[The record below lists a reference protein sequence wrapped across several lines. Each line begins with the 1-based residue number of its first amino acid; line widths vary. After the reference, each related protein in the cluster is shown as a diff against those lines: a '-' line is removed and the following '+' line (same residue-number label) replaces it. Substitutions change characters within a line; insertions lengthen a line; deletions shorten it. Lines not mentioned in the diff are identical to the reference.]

1 MTEDFHSGLVT
12 LIGRPNV
19 GKSTLLNRLVGQKV
33 SIISPRPQ
41 TTRHR
46 ILGISN
52 SKGAQVIYIDT
63 PGIHNAKQKAI
74 NRYMNK
80 AARASLE
87 GVDCAIMLITA
98 NGWQAED
105 ELVLKEIKKQNI
117 PAILAINKIDK
128 LHGRDS
134 LLPLIDTSISKQD
147 FAEVIPLSAQSGENV
162 DRLQQSIL
170 PYLPVQPALYPKE
183 QFTDKSDR
191 FLISELVREQ
201 VFQTIGQEIPYAVAV
216 EIEKLEDTKK
226 LLRIEAIIWVEKDG
240 QKSIV
245 IGKGGAQLKV
255 IGSRARSEIER
266 LYNKRVY
273 LNVWVKVRKG
283 WSGNEQ
289 HLRTL
294 GYDLDIK

>member
-1 MTEDFHSGLVT
+1 MTEEFHSGLVT

-33 SIISPRPQ
+33 SIISSRPQ

-52 SKGAQVIYIDT
+52 PKGAQIIYIDT
-63 PGIHNAKQKAI
+63 PGIHRAKQKAI

-80 AARASLE
+80 TARASIE
-87 GVDCAIMLITA
+87 GVDCVVMLITA
-98 NGWQAED
+98 NGWQEED

-134 LLPLIDTSISKQD
+134 LLPLIDTSISKQG
-147 FAEVIPLSAQSGENV
+147 FAEVIPMSAQSGENV

-170 PYLPVQPALYPKE
+170 QYLPVQPALYPEE

-191 FLISELVREQ
+191 FLISELIREQ
-201 VFQTIGQEIPYAVAV
+201 VFQNIGQEVPYAVAV

-226 LLRIEAIIWVEKDG
+226 LLRVEAIIWVEKDS

-255 IGSRARSEIER
+255 IGSKARSEIER

-289 HLRTL
+289 YLKTL
-294 GYDLDIK
+294 GFDLEH

>member
-52 SKGAQVIYIDT
+52 SEGAQVIYIDT
-63 PGIHNAKQKAI
+63 PGIHSAKQKAI

-87 GVDCAIMLITA
+87 GVDCIVMLIAA
-98 NGWQAED
+98 NGWHAED
-105 ELVLKEIKKQNI
+105 ELVLREIKKQNI

-134 LLPLIDTSISKQD
+134 LLPLIDISISKQG
-147 FAEVIPLSAQSGENV
+147 FAEVIPLSAQFGENV

-170 PYLPVQPALYPKE
+170 QYLPVQPALYPEE

-201 VFQTIGQEIPYAVAV
+201 VFLTIGQEIPYAVAV

-240 QKSIV
+240 QKSII

>member
-52 SKGAQVIYIDT
+52 SEGEQVIYIDT
-63 PGIHNAKQKAI
+63 PGIHSAKQKAI

-80 AARASLE
+80 TARASLE

-98 NGWQAED
+98 NGWQSED
-105 ELVLKEIKKQNI
+105 ELVLKEVKKQNI
-117 PAILAINKIDK
+117 PTILAINKIDK

-134 LLPLIDTSISKQD
+134 LLPLIDISISKQG

-170 PYLPVQPALYPKE
+170 PYLPVQPALYPEE

-201 VFQTIGQEIPYAVAV
+201 VFLTIGQEIPYAVAV

-294 GYDLDIK
+294 GYDLEH

>member
-52 SKGAQVIYIDT
+52 SEGAQVIYIDT
-63 PGIHNAKQKAI
+63 PGIHSAKQKAI

-87 GVDCAIMLITA
+87 GVDCIVMLIAA
-98 NGWQAED
+98 NGWHAED

-134 LLPLIDTSISKQD
+134 LLPLIDISISKQG

-170 PYLPVQPALYPKE
+170 PYLPVQPALYPEE

-201 VFQTIGQEIPYAVAV
+201 VFLTIGQEIPYAVAV

-240 QKSIV
+240 QKSII

>member
-33 SIISPRPQ
+33 SIISSRPQ

-52 SKGAQVIYIDT
+52 SEGAQIIYIDT
-63 PGIHNAKQKAI
+63 PGIHRAKQKAI

-80 AARASLE
+80 TARASIE
-87 GVDCAIMLITA
+87 GVDCVVMLITA
-98 NGWQAED
+98 NGWQEED
-105 ELVLKEIKKQNI
+105 ELALQEIKKQNI

-134 LLPLIDTSISKQD
+134 LLPLIDTSISKQG

-170 PYLPVQPALYPKE
+170 QYLPVQPALYPEE

-201 VFQTIGQEIPYAVAV
+201 VFQNIGQEVPYAVAV

-226 LLRIEAIIWVEKDG
+226 LLRVEAIIWVEKDS
-240 QKSIV
+240 QKGIV
-245 IGKGGAQLKV
+245 IGKGGALLKV
-255 IGSRARSEIER
+255 IGSKARSEIER

-289 HLRTL
+289 YLKTL
-294 GYDLDIK
+294 GFDLEH

>member
-33 SIISPRPQ
+33 SIISSRPQ

-52 SKGAQVIYIDT
+52 SEGAQIVYIDT
-63 PGIHNAKQKAI
+63 PGIHRAKQKAI

-80 AARASLE
+80 TARASIA
-87 GVDCAIMLITA
+87 GVDCVAMLITA
-98 NGWQAED
+98 NGWQEED
-105 ELVLKEIKKQNI
+105 ELVLQEIKKQDI
-117 PAILAINKIDK
+117 PAILVINKIDK

-134 LLPLIDTSISKQD
+134 LLPLIDTSVSKQG

-170 PYLPVQPALYPKE
+170 QYLPVQPALYPEE

-201 VFQTIGQEIPYAVAV
+201 VFQNIGQEVPYAVAV

-226 LLRIEAIIWVEKDG
+226 LLRVEAIIWVEKDS
-240 QKSIV
+240 QKGIV

-255 IGSRARSEIER
+255 IGSKARSEIER

-289 HLRTL
+289 YLKTL
-294 GYDLDIK
+294 GFDLEH